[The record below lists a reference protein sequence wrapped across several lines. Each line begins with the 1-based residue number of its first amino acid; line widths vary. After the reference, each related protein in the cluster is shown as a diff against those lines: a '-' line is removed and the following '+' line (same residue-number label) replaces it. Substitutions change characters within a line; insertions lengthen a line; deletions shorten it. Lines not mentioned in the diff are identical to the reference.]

1 MSPGM
6 ILFIVLLVCPA
17 QSGAAIVKAPGQ
29 QSAANS
35 IRDSTPDPRK
45 QKPKFVP
52 VPVPAPTSH
61 YALASRQTW
70 TL

>member
-6 ILFIVLLVCPA
+6 ILLIVLLVCPA

-35 IRDSTPDPRK
+35 VRDSTPDPRR

-52 VPVPAPTSH
+52 APAPTSH
-61 YALASRQTW
+61 YALASRQAW

>member
-1 MSPGM
+1 MSLGRIP
-6 ILFIVLLVCPA
+6 LIVLPLLWA
-17 QSGAAIVKAPGQ
+17 AHSGAAIVKAPGQ

-35 IRDSTPDPRK
+35 VRDSKPDPRK

-52 VPVPAPTSH
+52 VPAPTSH
-61 YALASRQTW
+61 FALTSRQAW

>member
-6 ILFIVLLVCPA
+6 ILLIVLLVCSA
-17 QSGAAIVKAPGQ
+17 QSGAAIVRAPGQ

-35 IRDSTPDPRK
+35 VRDSKPDPRR
-45 QKPKFVP
+45 QKPKF

-61 YALASRQTW
+61 YALASRQAW